1 MSLYTLHDDIN
12 GPTVKHEI
20 PEFHHRILN
29 VLSIDFITIII
40 HEHVSLVPLYIKFFH

>member
-1 MSLYTLHDDIN
+1 MSLYTLYDDIN

-20 PEFHHRILN
+20 PELHYRILD
-29 VLSIDFITIII
+29 VLFVDYITIII